1 MEMNSAK
8 VLDEVCNQHNEAYS
22 DEILYAAWA
31 EPQYLGKNGELTLPT
46 HFSEAVRANVAAF
59 MLRLQVRQEPCR

>member
-8 VLDEVCNQHNEAYS
+8 VLDEVCNQHNDAYR
-22 DEILYAAWA
+22 DEVLYAAWA
-31 EPQYLGKNGELTLPT
+31 EPQHVENTEIALPT

-59 MLRLQVRQEPCR
+59 MSRLSVRQE